1 MPMKMVEPAKR
12 LGVYKSGVVYE
23 PGVLYKATMHK
34 SLVLPRAPMTMHA
47 T

>member
-1 MPMKMVEPAKR
+1 MPMKMLEPVSLREA
-12 LGVYKSGVVYE
+12 YKPRVVYE
-23 PGVLYKATMHK
+23 PGVLYRATMHK